1 MTEEREIAIDGGTLL
16 VTEGDGGYT
25 VTGIKGQP
33 SRLILPEQ
41 IEGQPICRIGKKAFL
56 GQKKLVEVTLSNS
69 VTELEDWAFAHC
81 AALRRIVLPAALC
94 RVGKGVFKDCKA
106 LSLAEA
112 GKFKDGKALSLVETG
127 KLKDGK
133 VLSQAEAG
141 GEVDIPWLLAATPVQ
156 LSAEYLF
163 TPWEAGSREWLE
175 KWDDRFF
182 TLLAESDEAGFTKMV
197 LCGEEDLL
205 ANLPDYV
212 AGRRRSKARLCF
224 LRLLHPMGLS
234 NAHKQEL
241 MTYLQTHAKGCESEA
256 AWEVVL
262 GEHGDEKEYYEVLIQ
277 SGCVQAE
284 NLKGMLA
291 DMGERHTEMKAFL
304 MRQEEKESR
313 EDDFFS
319 ALSLD

>member
-41 IEGQPICRIGKKAFL
+41 IEGQPICRIRKKAFL
-56 GQKKLVEVTLSNS
+56 GQKKLVEVTLSAS

-81 AALRRIVLPAALC
+81 AALRRIVLPAALR

-106 LSLAEA
+106 LSLAET
-112 GKFKDGKALSLVETG
+112 GVFKDGKALSLAETG
-127 KLKDGK
+127 G
-133 VLSQAEAG
+133 EA
-141 GEVDIPWLLAATPVQ
+141 DIPWLLAATPVQ

-234 NAHKQEL
+234 DAHKQEL
-241 MTYLQTHAKGCESEA
+241 KTYLQTHAKGCESEA

-304 MRQEEKESR
+304 MRQEETESR

>member
-16 VTEGDGGYT
+16 VAEGDGGYT
-25 VTGIKGQP
+25 VTGVKGQP

-41 IEGQPICRIGKKAFL
+41 IEGRPICRIGKKAFL
-56 GQKKLVEVTLSNS
+56 GQKKLVEVTLSAS
-69 VTELEDWAFAHC
+69 ITELEDWAFAHC
-81 AALRRIVLPAALC
+81 AALRRIVLPAALR

-106 LSLAEA
+106 LSLAET
-112 GKFKDGKALSLVETG
+112 GGVEDGKTLSLAET
-127 KLKDGK
+127 
-133 VLSQAEAG
+133 S
-141 GEVDIPWLLAATPVQ
+141 GEEDIPWLLAATPVQ

-182 TLLAESDEAGFTKMV
+182 TLLMESDEAGFTKMV

-224 LRLLHPMGLS
+224 LRLLHPLGLS
-234 NAHKQEL
+234 DTHKQEL

-277 SGCVQAE
+277 SGCVQAD

-304 MRQEEKESR
+304 MRQEETESR
-313 EDDFFS
+313 EEDFFS

>member
-16 VTEGDGGYT
+16 VAEGDGGYT

-41 IEGQPICRIGKKAFL
+41 IEGRPICRIGKKAFL
-56 GQKKLVEVTLSNS
+56 GQKKLVEVTLSAS

-81 AALRRIVLPAALC
+81 AALRRIVLPTALC

-106 LSLAEA
+106 LSLAETE
-112 GKFKDGKALSLVETG
+112 GLKDRMVLSLAETG
-127 KLKDGK
+127 
-133 VLSQAEAG
+133 
-141 GEVDIPWLLAATPVQ
+141 GEEDIPWLLAATPVQ

-182 TLLAESDEAGFTKMV
+182 TLLTESDEAGFTKMV

-234 NAHKQEL
+234 DAHKQEL
-241 MTYLQTHAKGCESEA
+241 KTYLQTHAKGCESEA

-277 SGCVQAE
+277 SGCVQAD

-304 MRQEEKESR
+304 MRQEETESR
-313 EDDFFS
+313 EEDFFS

>member
-16 VTEGDGGYT
+16 VAEGDGGYT
-25 VTGIKGQP
+25 VTGVKGQP

-41 IEGQPICRIGKKAFL
+41 LEGQPICRIGKKAFL

-81 AALRRIVLPAALC
+81 AALRRIVLPAALR

-106 LSLAEA
+106 LSLAETY
-112 GKFKDGKALSLVETG
+112 GFEDCKALSLAETG
-127 KLKDGK
+127 
-133 VLSQAEAG
+133 
-141 GEVDIPWLLAATPVQ
+141 GEEDIPWLLAATPVQ

-234 NAHKQEL
+234 DAHKQEL

-277 SGCVQAE
+277 SGCVQVD